1 MPPSFD
7 RETQACVIT
16 LNTQQQLSPHR
27 QIIRCM
33 SGAPIISGVPLQD
46 IPGIIERL
54 PGFTD
59 GRGNARLDLDFH
71 NVKANPA

>member
-1 MPPSFD
+1 MRNNSCPQP
-7 RETQACVIT
+7 
-16 LNTQQQLSPHR
+16 

-33 SGAPIISGVPLQD
+33 SDAPIISGVPLQE

-59 GRGNARLDLDFH
+59 GRGNARLDLDFIM
-71 NVKANPA
+71 

>member
-1 MPPSFD
+1 
-7 RETQACVIT
+7 
-16 LNTQQQLSPHR
+16 
-27 QIIRCM
+27 M

-71 NVKANPA
+71 NVKAIPAQTGRPVASTRM